1 MPALRR
7 LGAGPCWRS
16 LQREVRDGFRTCQ
29 TAPSGSLPVKQKEVE
44 GWVQRLV
51 KSQERKKRPGEG
63 RVVYLDVTDLHLR
76 PEDVKAT
83 HPCSVLGCLAQQ
95 CCCEARETSLMERCA
110 SPK

>member
-16 LQREVRDGFRTCQ
+16 LQREVRDGFRTRR
-29 TAPSGSLPVKQKEVE
+29 TDSSFRSLPVKQKEVE
-44 GWVQRLV
+44 GQVQRLV

-63 RVVYLDVTDLHLR
+63 RVAYLDVTDLHLS

-83 HPCSVLGCLAQQ
+83 HPCLVLDFGSAVL
-95 CCCEARETSLMERCA
+95 
-110 SPK
+110 P